1 MCDGKTLA
9 AFVVASVAIILAPG
23 PAQALVLART
33 LEQGR
38 RAGLTT
44 ALGLNAATL
53 VHALAAALG
62 LSALLATSAAAFTV
76 VKLAGAA
83 YLLFLGIQALRVSAA
98 PADASADDEAGRALR
113 RAFLTGLLN
122 PKVAVFFLA
131 FLPQFVC
138 PARGSVVLQFVV
150 LGTLLGLMDVA
161 YESCLVLLAVRA
173 TGWLR
178 TRRAQAWRSRLTGM
192 VLVGLALRLAV
203 QK

>member
-1 MCDGKTLA
+1 MA

-53 VHALAAALG
+53 VHSLAAGLG
-62 LSALLATSAAAFTV
+62 LSALLATSTAAFTV

-98 PADASADDEAGRALR
+98 PDHAPAGDESGRALR

-138 PARGSVVLQFVV
+138 PARGSVVLQFVL

-178 TRRAQAWRSRLTGM
+178 TRRAQVWRSRLTGV

-203 QK
+203 QPR